1 MPADYI
7 LHQLNKGLFL
17 KRLPGVQELWPVL
30 QSALHAEDWQQREGF
45 LVKAYE
51 HLAMRHNGLKL
62 TRPFPEQTI
71 SFFGRPF
78 QVMALHGFTKA
89 LLEQI
94 EDPEVKR
101 IAAQAPMG
109 SLDLLSDNTNLVS
122 DPRWRPRIRH
132 LYE

>member
-1 MPADYI
+1 
-7 LHQLNKGLFL
+7 
-17 KRLPGVQELWPVL
+17 
-30 QSALHAEDWQQREGF
+30 LHAEDWQHREGF

-51 HLAMRHNGLKL
+51 HLAIRHNNLKL
-62 TRPFPEQTI
+62 TTPLPEQTI

-78 QVMALHGFTKA
+78 QVIELHGFTKA

-101 IAAQAPMG
+101 IAAESPMG

-122 DPRWRPRIRH
+122 NPRWRPRIRQ
-132 LYE
+132 LYV